1 MLSDYRADKWYTIF
15 TEILLKTLRSAY
27 LSASPVDF
35 IVCSI
40 EALSPHIL
48 IQKEERIQILENLWK
63 VLQGVPP
70 LSQQQIVPELKQKWD
85 TTLETLK
92 SPVIIDLDKI
102 TDVLDCKITFNK
114 SQIKCDE
121 SYHLHLFVRNNTD
134 VPLKVRKFSV
144 VLYDSKQFYRVFG
157 VEAGEYT
164 KRWETLRPM
173 TSEILLEPE
182 KCYKIVFQG
191 DATQLVENIEIQIVK
206 VEIEMGGKNYAVMT
220 QSQGL
225 NKSKQFKSNFL
236 QRDCMELISVIS
248 SCYVTPTFHLN
259 SCTKQLDQPMLV
271 NEYFQLHVNVIN
283 NFDMCLQSVGISI
296 TVPAPLRN
304 RVFLTSELDSGS
316 MQKFSSHIQINIGDL
331 PMQSNTSIT
340 YYLISLTEGS
350 IELKQKLWYQV
361 ENSTQNEQKTTI
373 NTLESPTSGNELK
386 TLKDVTGKNPLVNNH
401 EIKIEYLESGTI
413 KKIKEDTIVVACV
426 DEFNLNGRF
435 YTLSRQ
441 ALMRAYRNEDFI
453 FRVNLDVKAPVEIEI
468 LELFFISVSIFLL
481 KIYAF

>member
-40 EALSPHIL
+40 EALSPNIL
-48 IQKEERIQILENLWK
+48 IQTEERVQILENLWK

-70 LSQQQIVPELKQKWD
+70 VSQQQIVPELKSKWES
-85 TTLETLK
+85 TLETLK
-92 SPVIIDLDKI
+92 SPVLIDLDKI
-102 TDVLDCKITFNK
+102 SDVLDCKITFNK
-114 SQIKCDE
+114 AQLKCNE
-121 SYHLHLFVRNNTD
+121 TYQLYLFVRNNTD
-134 VPLKVRKFSV
+134 VPLKVRKFTV
-144 VLYDSKQFYRVFG
+144 VLYDSKIFFKIFG
-157 VEAGEYT
+157 TEAGEYT

-173 TSEILLEPE
+173 TSEILLEPG

-206 VEIEMGGKNYAVMT
+206 VELEMGAKNWAVMT
-220 QSQGL
+220 QSHGL
-225 NKSKQFKSNFL
+225 NKTKQFKSNFL
-236 QRDCMELISVIS
+236 QRDCMELLSVIN

-296 TVPAPLRN
+296 TVPVNLRN
-304 RVFLTSELDSGS
+304 RVFLTSELESGS

-331 PMQSNTSIT
+331 SMQSNTSIT

-361 ENSTQNEQKTTI
+361 ENNQVEAVANMAVNS
-373 NTLESPTSGNELK
+373 LESPTSGNELK
-386 TLKDVTGKNPLVNNH
+386 TLKDVAGKNPLVNNH
-401 EIKIEYLESGTI
+401 DIKIEYLENGSI
-413 KKIKEDTIVVACV
+413 KKIKEDTIVVTCLE
-426 DEFNLNGRF
+426 DFGLTGRF

-441 ALMRAYRNEDFI
+441 ALMRAYRNEDFV

-468 LELFFISVSIFLL
+468 LELFFISVSTF
-481 KIYAF
+481 